1 MIWLLEIWWNIFNI
15 ICNLFCRSYLHT
27 ITTPNKFVRLFSSG
41 AILFSQRLTIR
52 AHCPMDL
59 SDFPMDRQRCPLK
72 VASFGY
78 SSDDVVYEWVKGM
91 SGKKFDNGVLIA
103 KNMELSQFELIETPT
118 DNITLYLNKGIYN
131 WDFRYNVLM
140 VRLSIVIYLIYVSF
154 SL

>member
-1 MIWLLEIWWNIFNI
+1 MYA
-15 ICNLFCRSYLHT
+15 RSYLHT

-59 SDFPMDRQRCPLK
+59 SDFPMDRQSCPLK

-78 SSDDVVYEWVKGM
+78 SSEDVIYEWVKGM
-91 SGKKFDNGVLIA
+91 SGKEFDNGVLIA

-118 DNITLYLNKGIYN
+118 NNITLYLNKGK
-131 WDFRYNVLM
+131 
-140 VRLSIVIYLIYVSF
+140 
-154 SL
+154 